1 MLEKKAVSK
10 IKSIV
15 NFLMYQKGP
24 LLPIFLTCK
33 KQINQPLRAKPVSQQ
48 SSSARKKC
56 QPTPTKTTLKTDI
69 PTEEKTINHTP

>member
-1 MLEKKAVSK
+1 LKKT
-10 IKSIV
+10 KSH
-15 NFLMYQKGP
+15 QS
-24 LLPIFLTCK
+24 
-33 KQINQPLRAKPVSQQ
+33 RANVISQQ